1 MRMNN
6 HINMVYLH
14 HSSPSDLSFIM
25 VGVSSLLHL
34 LSFCNNCVSFI
45 QQIVLS
51 TEITMYN
58 IYSLHT
64 SFSFSQF
71 IFILFKLSTN
81 ISIQYRTH
89 CCKHILSLN
98 ESAKRYFVI
107 SHESHIFYCFS
118 IHICY
123 VWLFDDC

>member
-1 MRMNN
+1 MSCHFDKSIESLVNDHMRINN

-25 VGVSSLLHL
+25 VDVYPLLHL
-34 LSFCNNCVSFI
+34 LSLCNNCVSFI

-58 IYSLHT
+58 IYSPHT

-71 IFILFKLSTN
+71 IFHPFQIINKHIN
-81 ISIQYRTH
+81 SIQN
-89 CCKHILSLN
+89 SL
-98 ESAKRYFVI
+98 
-107 SHESHIFYCFS
+107 
-118 IHICY
+118 
-123 VWLFDDC
+123 L